1 MGVRKYL
8 FKMKLKGKLLKCF
21 KDGSIVKTVKNDG
34 HTNLYYPRIH
44 EIFVDDEKEAVRFTF
59 TLKNGMNP
67 ELVTKNLWLF
77 QQAFGENIQL
87 TGTYKTF
94 TLGVYSKGMPSKVA
108 YQFKNIEPLM
118 EKKVVPLVLGVDQRG
133 ELLVI
138 CLKELHHVL
147 LTGSTGSGKSTLFR
161 SMITSLILHK
171 KPTDIQ
177 LVMADF
183 KKSEFGIYRRLPH
196 VKQVHM
202 VQETF
207 LVELLNIQKE
217 MKRRGDLLDQYDLD
231 HVSEL
236 EEKLPIILIVI
247 DELFE
252 LTDNKMIMNIL
263 TKISALGRSSQIHI
277 IAAMQ
282 SGRAA
287 DLGGQ
292 FLNNMNC
299 RISGKQAD
307 STNAKVSGL
316 STTKDISVPGRMA
329 ISLNGVEQHV
339 QVPYLTKKEA
349 KSLLDPFKQEVIDDP
364 QAHMQVDQI
373 SGFGLEDKKVNE
385 FVMNGDD
392 NDE

>member
-1 MGVRKYL
+1 M
-8 FKMKLKGKLLKCF
+8 KCF
-21 KDGSIVKTVKNDG
+21 KDGAIVKTVKHDG

-44 EIFVDDEKEAVRFTF
+44 DIFIDHEKEAVRFTF

-67 ELVTKNLWLF
+67 ELVTKNFWVF
-77 QQAFGENIQL
+77 KQTFGEHIEIS
-87 TGTYKTF
+87 GKYKEF
-94 TLGVYSKGMPSKVA
+94 TLWAYSKGMPTSIS
-108 YQFKNIEPLM
+108 YQFDEIEGKM
-118 EKKVVPLVLGVDQRG
+118 KDKVVPLVLGYDQRG
-133 ELLVI
+133 ELLVL

-171 KPTDIQ
+171 RPEEIQ

-183 KKSEFGIYRRLPH
+183 KKSEFGIYRHLPH
-196 VKQVHM
+196 VKRVHM
-202 VQETF
+202 EPTTF

-236 EEKLPIILIVI
+236 EEKLPIIMIVI

-252 LTDNKMIMNIL
+252 LTDNKAIMNIL
-263 TKISALGRSSQIHI
+263 TKISALGRSAQIHI
-277 IAAMQ
+277 LAAMQ

-307 STNAKVSGL
+307 QTNAKVAGL

-329 ISLNGVEQHV
+329 LSIHGEESQV
-339 QVPYLTKKEA
+339 QVPYINKQKAKK
-349 KSLLDPFKQEVIDDP
+349 LLEPFKIKKVEDP
-364 QAHMQVDQI
+364 NAFVEI
-373 SGFGLEDKKVNE
+373 EESSILEDKVNE
-385 FVMNGDD
+385 FIIGGD
-392 NDE
+392 

>member
-1 MGVRKYL
+1 M
-8 FKMKLKGKLLKCF
+8 KCF
-21 KDGSIVKTVKNDG
+21 KDGDIVKSVKHDG

-44 EIFVDDEKEAVRFTF
+44 SVHVDDEKAAIRFTF

-67 ELVTKNLWLF
+67 KLVIENLWLF

-94 TLGVYSKGMPSKVA
+94 TLWVYSKSMPTKVS
-108 YQFKNIEPLM
+108 YQFKHIQPHM
-118 EKKVVPLVLGVDQRG
+118 EKKTVPLVLGVDQRG

-138 CLKELHHVL
+138 CLKELHHIL

-171 KPTDIQ
+171 SPQTVELI
-177 LVMADF
+177 MADF

-196 VKQVHM
+196 VRNVHM
-202 VQETF
+202 EQETF
-207 LVELLNIQKE
+207 LTELLNIQKE

-277 IAAMQ
+277 VAAMQ

-299 RISGKQAD
+299 RISGKQSD
-307 STNAKVSGL
+307 HTNAKVAGL
-316 STTKDISVPGRMA
+316 STSKDISVPGRMA

-349 KSLLDPFKQEVIDDP
+349 KHLLDPFKVQEIDD
-364 QAHMQVDQI
+364 QAHMQVVQVP
-373 SGFGLEDKKVNE
+373 GFSIEDEKVNE
-385 FVMNGDD
+385 FVLEGEEE
-392 NDE
+392 DE